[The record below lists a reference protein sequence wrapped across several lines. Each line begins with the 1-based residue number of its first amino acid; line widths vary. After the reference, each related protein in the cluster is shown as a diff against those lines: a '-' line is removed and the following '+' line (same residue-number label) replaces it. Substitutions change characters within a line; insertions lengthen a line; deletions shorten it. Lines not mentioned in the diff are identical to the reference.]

1 MDEFETQDI
10 PCGRTLTYNEFFE
23 RFNTISRGC
32 GHHACPATV
41 GGEFVGVAI
50 VSERDNK
57 LMAILDVDSFTWDF
71 KESAFHWQELNLM
84 MQLAA
89 NMPEFR
95 GEINDD

>member
-1 MDEFETQDI
+1 MNDI
-10 PCGRTLTYNEFFE
+10 KCERTLTYNEFFE
-23 RFNTISRGC
+23 RFNALSRGC

-50 VSERDNK
+50 VSDRYNK
-57 LMAILDVDSFTWDF
+57 LMASLDADSFTWDF

-95 GEINDD
+95 RGKVDD

>member
-1 MDEFETQDI
+1 MD
-10 PCGRTLTYNEFFE
+10 YNEFFE
-23 RFNTISRGC
+23 RFNALSSGC

-50 VSERDNK
+50 VSDRYNK
-57 LMAILDVDSFTWDF
+57 LMASLDADSFTWDF

-95 GEINDD
+95 RGKVDD